1 MIEEVLNEINAAE
14 ERAAQILAEARQSAR
29 DIALSI
35 VSESEAVRAEF
46 SEETKRLVKQIT
58 DTAQADAAKA
68 AAASAKEAE
77 LAAQALVRNAEKNVR
92 SVGEWLAEQLIKG
105 KA

>member
-35 VSESEAVRAEF
+35 VSESEAVRA
-46 SEETKRLVKQIT
+46 
-58 DTAQADAAKA
+58 
-68 AAASAKEAE
+68 
-77 LAAQALVRNAEKNVR
+77 
-92 SVGEWLAEQLIKG
+92 
-105 KA
+105 

>member
-14 ERAAQILAEARQSAR
+14 EKAAQILADARQSAR
-29 DIALSI
+29 DIALSV

-46 SEETKRLVKQIT
+46 AEETKRLTKRIIEE
-58 DTAQADAAKA
+58 AQALATRE

-77 LAAQALVRNAEKNVR
+77 LAAQALVRGAEKNVR
-92 SVGEWLAEQLIKG
+92 SVGEWLADKLIKG

>member
-58 DTAQADAAKA
+58 DTAQADAVKA

-77 LAAQALVRNAEKNVR
+77 LAQALVKNAEKNVR

>member
-35 VSESEAVRAEF
+35 VSESAAVRAEF

-58 DTAQADAAKA
+58 DTAQADAVKA

-105 KA
+105 KG